1 MHVDIVG
8 PLPTSA
14 EGFSYLF
21 TMVDRSTRWLETVP
35 IKSITA
41 QQCVDTFIG
50 TWVARYGVPA
60 TITSDQ
66 GRQFTSAL
74 WTGLHKLLGAQ
85 LITTTAYHPQ
95 SNGMVERCHGQLKA
109 ALRARLASTEW
120 PEHLP
125 WVLLGLRTAPKED
138 SAISSA
144 ELMFGTPL
152 SLPAEFIR
160 DAEPPAEHFLE
171 RLRGMEMPATRPL
184 TYAEVAAKPPTA
196 LMEASHVYIRR
207 GGAITP
213 LAPLYTGPYKV
224 LARQAKFFQ
233 AGNWRLA
240 GDCVSVSLEAS
251 SGAGSCGVGSFPGP
265 WTAAGRRT
273 GIQNMTPQPG
283 TVFPGTP
290 AVF

>member
-1 MHVDIVG
+1 VPERRFTHVHVDIVG

-21 TMVDRSTRWLETVP
+21 TMVDWSTRWLEAVT

-41 QQCVDTFIG
+41 QQCLDTFIAA
-50 TWVARYGVPA
+50 WVARYGVPA

-74 WTGLHKLLGAQ
+74 WAGLHKLLGVQ
-85 LITTTAYHPQ
+85 LINTTAYHSQ
-95 SNGMVERCHGQLKA
+95 SNGMVERCLGQLKA
-109 ALRARLASTEW
+109 ALRALLASREW

-160 DAEPPAEHFLE
+160 DADPPAEHFLE

-184 TYAEVAAKPPTA
+184 TYAEVATKSPTA
-196 LMEASHVYIRR
+196 LMEASYVYIRR
-207 GGAITP
+207 GGAIPP
-213 LAPLYTGPYKV
+213 LASLYADPYKV
-224 LARQAKFFQ
+224 VARQAKFFKLEI
-233 AGNWRLA
+233 GGRLET
-240 GDCVSVSLEAS
+240 VSVDTDRLKPHLGLDPVVSAAPPVHGRS
-251 SGAGSCGVGSFPGP
+251 SDWVTDFDSSA
-265 WTAAGRRT
+265 
-273 GIQNMTPQPG
+273 
-283 TVFPGTP
+283 
-290 AVF
+290 

>member
-1 MHVDIVG
+1 
-8 PLPTSA
+8 
-14 EGFSYLF
+14 
-21 TMVDRSTRWLETVP
+21 MVDRSTRWLEAVP
-35 IKSITA
+35 IKSISA

-224 LARQAKFFQ
+224 VATQAKLFKLEI
-233 AGNWRLA
+233 GGRLET
-240 GDCVSVSLEAS
+240 VSVDRLKPYLGLAPVVS
-251 SGAGSCGVGSFPGP
+251 
-265 WTAAGRRT
+265 AAPPVRGL
-273 GIQNMTPQPG
+273 P
-283 TVFPGTP
+283 P
-290 AVF
+290 ATRLGYRL